1 MADYT
6 LKLDPVTRDLLFD
19 ANDIMETIEGD
30 DASVQ
35 NVNVNLNTW
44 KGEFLLDET
53 HGTDYERILGKFR
66 REVLPNETE
75 EVLRDGVLQEPKVS
89 IINSIDATLS
99 DKRVLNASITGELAS
114 ESDFDTE
121 VSQNGESE

>member
-19 ANDIMETIEGD
+19 ANGIMETIEGD

-44 KGEFLLDET
+44 KGGFLLDET
-53 HGTDYERILGKFR
+53 HGTDYARILSKFR

-99 DKRVLNASITGELAS
+99 DQRVLNAYITGELAS
-114 ESDFDTE
+114 ETDFDTE